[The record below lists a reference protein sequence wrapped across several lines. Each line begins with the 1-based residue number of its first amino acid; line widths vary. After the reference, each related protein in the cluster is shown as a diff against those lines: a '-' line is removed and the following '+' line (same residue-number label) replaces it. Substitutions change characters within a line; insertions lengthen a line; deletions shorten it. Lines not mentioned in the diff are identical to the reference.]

1 MALTWSSEDDPI
13 VWAHIYP
20 LIIIIVIL
28 ESEDGGDDD
37 DEVLVAS

>member
-13 VWAHIYP
+13 VWARIYIH
-20 LIIIIVIL
+20 LVIL